1 MKRFDFDTNNA
12 HIVNISSENNA
23 SSPQKSS
30 TTTGFDIVKL
40 LQILP
45 KLNLNGLLGGQNNQT
60 NLSNSP
66 QSTQNFSTQAEFAG
80 GLNDEFTATQ
90 NLMSQHNVALAK
102 STLETHANLVNKLR
116 DN

>member
-12 HIVNISSENNA
+12 HIVNISAEKVT
-23 SSPQKSS
+23 SSPQKAN
-30 TTTGFDIVKL
+30 TTTGFDLVRL

-45 KLNLNGLLGGQNNQT
+45 KLNLNGLLGGQNQPPLSPPHTT
-60 NLSNSP
+60 NSE
-66 QSTQNFSTQAEFAG
+66 FSS

-90 NLMSQHNVALAK
+90 NLMAQHNVAIAK
-102 STLETHANLVNKLR
+102 STLETHTNLVNKLR